1 MSRWLGMRTDT
12 LDDICYQID
21 DLVEG
26 YALGSLETDELLLF
40 SETIESCPGAAERL
54 RQYEETV
61 GLLGLAATPVH
72 PTPAIWA
79 RLDDSIRQAERPE
92 NVTTFPSPAARGLS
106 VPRWAAALASVAA
119 LLLLASTI
127 SLGVALQRADE
138 DDEPTTDATVA
149 EYLMSGGEM
158 MQLTSWAAPEWMT
171 WPGRGT
177 LLTAPDMPPIVM
189 VDRCAP
195 TEDTDWDY
203 VVWLLVGDERTAM
216 GQMEINEHGK
226 GILQLDGVGSLE
238 NYDAIIISI
247 RKNDSTDYDI
257 MEGAPSLIG

>member
-1 MSRWLGMRTDT
+1 
-12 LDDICYQID
+12 
-21 DLVEG
+21 
-26 YALGSLETDELLLF
+26 
-40 SETIESCPGAAERL
+40 
-54 RQYEETV
+54 
-61 GLLGLAATPVH
+61 
-72 PTPAIWA
+72 
-79 RLDDSIRQAERPE
+79 
-92 NVTTFPSPAARGLS
+92 
-106 VPRWAAALASVAA
+106 VAA

-138 DDEPTTDATVA
+138 DNEPATDATVA

-177 LLTAPDMPPIVM
+177 LLTAPGMPPIVM

-195 TEDTDWDY
+195 TGDTDWDY

-238 NYDAIIISI
+238 SYDAIIISI

-257 MEGAPSLIG
+257 MEGAPSQIG